1 MMLRSTLALLFLS
14 LLLLLLPA
22 AALAD
27 SSALI
32 LSSVPG
38 DPERAERFN
47 KWTEGVQKALV
58 DKFGFAADRVTVL
71 SDKQAT
77 RASVQKSF
85 ALLKQQLKPLDT
97 FFIFFIGHGS
107 FDPDAGYKFNLSGAD
122 LTATEYDELL
132 SSLPAGKI

>member
-1 MMLRSTLALLFLS
+1 MIKPRKPVWSVLLGLY
-14 LLLLLLPA
+14 LMAGAPA
-22 AALAD
+22 SVLAD

-47 KWTEGVQKALV
+47 KWTDGVKTALIE
-58 DKFGFAADRVTVL
+58 KFGFSAERVVVL

-85 ALLKQQLKPLDT
+85 AALKDQLKPLDT
-97 FFIFFIGHGS
+97 FFLFFIGHGS
-107 FDPDAGYKFNLSGAD
+107 YDPDAG
-122 LTATEYDELL
+122 
-132 SSLPAGKI
+132 